1 MGNHADPNGDPP
13 ATDALSRR
21 RRSVLFAAVGA
32 CLLGLVMI
40 RHSGSPPPLPPQT
53 RAVAAASPSASASA
67 SPCAVPPPVWCP
79 TRTPSG

>member
-13 ATDALSRR
+13 TTESLGRQ

-32 CLLGLVMI
+32 CVLGLVMI
-40 RHSGSPPPLPPQT
+40 RHAGSPPPLPPQT
-53 RAVAAASPSASASA
+53 RAVVAASPSASATPCSA
-67 SPCAVPPPVWCP
+67 PPSVSSP